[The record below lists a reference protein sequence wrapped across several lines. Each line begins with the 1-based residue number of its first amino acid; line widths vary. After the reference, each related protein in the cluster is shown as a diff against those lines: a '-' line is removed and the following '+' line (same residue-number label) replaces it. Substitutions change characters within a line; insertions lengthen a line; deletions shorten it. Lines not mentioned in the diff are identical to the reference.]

1 MESSEGWLKTIGGY
15 GRREALF
22 GNKFELNYF
31 LCFEGWIE
39 NKQRSQEEWTQPKLD
54 TKVILGTGSPGAFL
68 ANDLGVFFRSSR
80 SIVIS

>member
-15 GRREALF
+15 GGREALF

-39 NKQRSQEEWTQPKLD
+39 NKQRSQEEWTQPKLE
-54 TKVILGTGSPGAFL
+54 KGGFASGNRVSLSI
-68 ANDLGVFFRSSR
+68 FRMIWERFSEAL
-80 SIVIS
+80 VVLC